1 MTKPQSLLTKSA
13 THRWLDALWLAALT
27 LYVIV
32 GMPLATFHGDESMQ
46 IYMSHDYARAFIY
59 GDPLGLMVGPPYYV
73 DTDPWL
79 RILNGS
85 INRHAI
91 GLSWQ
96 MAGYTNGDLPPV
108 PGWDWGL
115 DYETNVAT
123 NHRPVEGLLL
133 AARASS
139 TLFLAAS
146 VVVLFGIG
154 WQLGGRPLAY
164 LSSAIYT
171 LNPVLLLNGR
181 RAMMEGSMLF
191 FGLLAILLA
200 IHINRQRAEGG
211 RGLWRWWLGLIGA
224 CGLALASKHTGAV
237 FVAVAFGWIL
247 AAEFLRF
254 RWRDL
259 LVTVV
264 KLAISAGLVLALFI
278 ALSPALWNDPAARL
292 RDLVEVRASLLD
304 TQIQA
309 DPAAPMPLAERINA
323 IITQP
328 FLTPLAHFEAGGWTD
343 FAPIS
348 AEITRYMAS
357 PLSGLQS
364 ANVIGLALTALT
376 LGGFGLLWLPSWRP
390 VALTWGQVAGVLV
403 WLAGSLAFAL
413 VNPLPWQRYYLP
425 LIPAYALL
433 AGMGAWGLVNAVSRF
448 RPQAITPPQA
458 EKPVTR

>member
-1 MTKPQSLLTKSA
+1 MTKPQA
-13 THRWLDALWLAALT
+13 YFTHNRRGRWLDGLWLAALT
-27 LYVIV
+27 LFIIA

-46 IYMSHDYARAFIY
+46 VYMSHDYAKAFIY
-59 GDPLGLMVGPPYYV
+59 GDPLGLMVGPPYYI

-96 MAGYTNGDLPPV
+96 IAGYTNGDLPPV

-115 DYETNVAT
+115 DYATNLAT

-146 VVVLFGIG
+146 ALILFGIG

-171 LNPVLLLNGR
+171 LNPVILLNGR
-181 RAMMEGSMLF
+181 RAMMEGSMLC

-200 IHINRQRAEGG
+200 IIISRKRENGSSA
-211 RGLWRWWLGLIGA
+211 LWGWWLGLIVA
-224 CGLALASKHTGAV
+224 CGLAMASKHTSAV
-237 FVAVAFGWIL
+237 FVGVAFGWIGVT
-247 AAEFLRF
+247 EFLRF

-259 LVTVV
+259 LVTVL
-264 KLAISAGLVLALFI
+264 KLAVSAGLVLAIFI

-292 RDLVEVRASLLD
+292 RDLIEVRADLLD

-309 DPAAPMPLAERINA
+309 DASAPMPFSERVNA
-323 IITQP
+323 TITQP

-348 AEITRYMAS
+348 AEIERYMAS

-376 LGGFGLLWLPSWRP
+376 LGGFGLLWLPRWRP
-390 VALTWGQVAGVLV
+390 VNLTWGQVAGVLV
-403 WLAGSLAFAL
+403 WLAGSVAFAL

-425 LIPAYALL
+425 LIPVYALL
-433 AGMGAWGLVNAVSRF
+433 AGVGIVGLVNAVSRI
-448 RPQAITPPQA
+448 RSQRSEAPIRT
-458 EKPVTR
+458 